1 MASENSTEYA
11 RQIATGAQ
19 TYNRPDEFSGRLRHA
34 GFNFTQ
40 AATGAAADLANLIL
54 LPAGSV
60 RLILPLCRIAFSAF
74 GASRTLDL
82 GWLAYNDA
90 DGVAV
95 AADPNGLDDGVD
107 ISSASSVNPSGTVGG
122 DETKRFISRDG
133 VVITGQINDGTI
145 VIGNTLKGYLVY
157 VRD

>member
-19 TYNRPDEFSGRLRHA
+19 TYNRPDEFSGRLRYA
-34 GFNFTQ
+34 NITFTQ
-40 AATGAAADLANLIL
+40 AATGTAADLANLTL

-60 RLILPLCRIAFSAF
+60 RLILPLCRIAFSAW

-82 GWLAYNDA
+82 GWLAYVDLA
-90 DGVAV
+90 GDAV

-107 ISSASSVNPSGTVGG
+107 ISAAGSVNPSGTVGG
-122 DETKRFISRDG
+122 AETQRFESRDG
-133 VVITGQINDGTI
+133 VAITGQINDGTL
-145 VIGNTLKGYLVY
+145 VIGNTLLGYLVY
-157 VRD
+157 VID